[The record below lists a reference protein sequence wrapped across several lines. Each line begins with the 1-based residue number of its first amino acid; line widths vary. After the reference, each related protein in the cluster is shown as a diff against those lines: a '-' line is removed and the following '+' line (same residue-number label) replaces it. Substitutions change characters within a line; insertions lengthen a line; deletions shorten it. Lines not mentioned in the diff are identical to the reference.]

1 MHVIS
6 QASLRAFWAKYPPAK
21 NPLQAWF
28 TRTKRAEWESFEEV
42 KADFGSVDQVGRLT
56 VFDIG
61 GNKYRLI
68 AHIHF
73 NRGKVYVR
81 QVLTHAEYDKNTW
94 KRDL

>member
-6 QASLRAFWAKYPPAK
+6 QKTLREFWTKHPKAKS
-21 NPLQAWF
+21 PLQAWF
-28 TRTKRAEWESFEEV
+28 TRTKVAAWHSFEDV
-42 KADFGSVDQVGRLT
+42 KADFGSADQVGRLT

-61 GNKYRLI
+61 GNNYRLI

-81 QVLTHAEYDKNTW
+81 HVLTHAEYDKETW
-94 KRDL
+94 KNDL